1 MIMWFRNAKR
11 KVHPFRFFMIGFAF
25 LAAFLFTANI
35 KTTNQFIIPIQN
47 MNRGSRLSSEKSE
60 ESTIDRLLNMNV
72 FGEDEE
78 KKSEMELNPLL
89 MYHPFNNTCKF
100 PVPNIYAE
108 DIMPF
113 HLSERMRQLKC
124 EIKQKDYA
132 SMDSEGYIYAHPHF
146 VDWPRIEREINCK
159 VDIIEGGLRQ
169 DSRNMTKNSIIV
181 KKTVDIPSNER
192 LFVNADAF
200 IVHCYNASKNA
211 VNPEVAIWKKP
222 FPGMKDKNLPEDE
235 VLRVKDLYSYG
246 DYGNKLRDQVRT
258 AAERYSVDILGF
270 DSTARTM
277 FMRHMPRT
285 VEVMAKLGYHY
296 LYGYTKVA
304 DNSMVNLAP
313 ILVGDMEE
321 ALKKPK
327 FDASGDININWILPT
342 EDRMDPTK
350 LNFIWKIMKEKYG
363 CESLFNED
371 ISGKSL
377 GLFNYPPTEFQPG
390 FTENPADHY
399 YRVYYL
405 AVYEKWKYEACR
417 DGEQLQNEF
426 INIWRRFAHRYRDIC
441 HFGFTFV
448 TTLTHEA
455 GLVIEILDEKLA
467 ASLSQMH
474 LDGDLNNT
482 FSIIMG
488 DHGNRIGAVQR
499 RYHGRIEERMPLM
512 AVRFPNGFSEKYPEE
527 YKNFLENKYKLTSNF
542 DVHKTLHDIVHMRFG
557 ENKGKADEGRGISL
571 FDFIPNTR
579 MCPDVTVAENFCMCM
594 IDVSNV
600 TTPLPRIT
608 KKKTADQKKDQF
620 DTLKTWLK
628 TEKLDDCIDVNSLET
643 KSDFKEMAINP
654 YSRFGLRTK
663 KNSTAIEM
671 MKERHKKDA
680 ELNYLNFEFTVIGSY
695 KSSDPLS
702 MLVRTELFV
711 EKNTS
716 QLIFEPMIQ
725 EMPASC
731 RFVSIFDVCQC
742 LRLRLSS

>member
-1 MIMWFRNAKR
+1 
-11 KVHPFRFFMIGFAF
+11 
-25 LAAFLFTANI
+25 
-35 KTTNQFIIPIQN
+35 
-47 MNRGSRLSSEKSE
+47 
-60 ESTIDRLLNMNV
+60 
-72 FGEDEE
+72 
-78 KKSEMELNPLL
+78 
-89 MYHPFNNTCKF
+89 
-100 PVPNIYAE
+100 
-108 DIMPF
+108 
-113 HLSERMRQLKC
+113 MRQLKC

-146 VDWPRIEREINCK
+146 VDWPRIEREIECK

-169 DSRNMTKNSIIV
+169 ESKNRTKNSIIV
-181 KKTVDIPSNER
+181 KKTIDIPSNER

-200 IVHCYNASKNA
+200 IVHCYNVSKKA
-211 VNPEVAIWKKP
+211 VNPEIAIWKKP

-246 DYGNKLRDQVRT
+246 DYGNKLRDAV
-258 AAERYSVDILGF
+258 AKSVGRYSIDILGF

-285 VEVMAKLGYHY
+285 VEVMAKLNYHY

-327 FDASGDININWILPT
+327 FDSSGDININWILPT

-350 LNFIWKIMKEKYG
+350 LQFLWKIMKEKYG

-377 GLFNYPPTEFQPG
+377 GLFNYPAAEFQPG

-417 DGEQLQNEF
+417 DGEQIQNEF
-426 INIWRRFAHRYRDIC
+426 ISIWRRFAHRYRDIC

-455 GLVIEILDEKLA
+455 GLVIEILDEKMA
-467 ASLSQMH
+467 AHLSQMH

-482 FSIIMG
+482 FSVIMG

-512 AVRFPNGFSEKYPEE
+512 AVRFPNDFSQKYPEE

-542 DVHKTLHDIVHMRFG
+542 DVHKTLHDIVHMRLG
-557 ENKGKADEGRGISL
+557 ENKEKADEGRGISL
-571 FDFIPNTR
+571 FDIIPNTR

-600 TTPLPRIT
+600 TTPLPKIT
-608 KKKTADQKKDQF
+608 KKSVADQKKDQF

-628 TEKLDDCIDVNSLET
+628 TEKLDDCVDVKSLET
-643 KSDFKEMAINP
+643 GSDFKEMAINP

-663 KNSTAIEM
+663 KNSTAVEM
-671 MKERHKKDA
+671 MKDRHKKNA
-680 ELNYLNFEFTVIGSY
+680 ELNYLNFEFTVTGSF
-695 KSSDPLS
+695 KSSDALS

>member
-1 MIMWFRNAKR
+1 MDV
-11 KVHPFRFFMIGFAF
+11 KVYSMRIF
-25 LAAFLFTANI
+25 LENHWDCSTIHRQNFSQVGVFLFFRPS
-35 KTTNQFIIPIQN
+35 K
-47 MNRGSRLSSEKSE
+47 LS
-60 ESTIDRLLNMNV
+60 
-72 FGEDEE
+72 
-78 KKSEMELNPLL
+78 
-89 MYHPFNNTCKF
+89 
-100 PVPNIYAE
+100 
-108 DIMPF
+108 
-113 HLSERMRQLKC
+113 
-124 EIKQKDYA
+124 
-132 SMDSEGYIYAHPHF
+132 F
-146 VDWPRIEREINCK
+146 V
-159 VDIIEGGLRQ
+159 
-169 DSRNMTKNSIIV
+169 S
-181 KKTVDIPSNER
+181 
-192 LFVNADAF
+192 
-200 IVHCYNASKNA
+200 
-211 VNPEVAIWKKP
+211 
-222 FPGMKDKNLPEDE
+222 
-235 VLRVKDLYSYG
+235 
-246 DYGNKLRDQVRT
+246 
-258 AAERYSVDILGF
+258 
-270 DSTARTM
+270 
-277 FMRHMPRT
+277 
-285 VEVMAKLGYHY
+285 
-296 LYGYTKVA
+296 
-304 DNSMVNLAP
+304 
-313 ILVGDMEE
+313 
-321 ALKKPK
+321 
-327 FDASGDININWILPT
+327 
-342 EDRMDPTK
+342 
-350 LNFIWKIMKEKYG
+350 
-363 CESLFNED
+363 
-371 ISGKSL
+371 
-377 GLFNYPPTEFQPG
+377 G

-527 YKNFLENKYKLTSNF
+527 YKNFLENKYKLTRFFHSFLLFSILVSFSNF